1 MPTGGQIES
10 AAFQCI
16 NCFYY
21 NIFIFQVVSSFMK
34 SFREYVES
42 PTRFKKSLLP
52 TEVAPE
58 ADIRY
63 TCICVSGTVG
73 DI

>member
-1 MPTGGQIES
+1 
-10 AAFQCI
+10 
-16 NCFYY
+16 
-21 NIFIFQVVSSFMK
+21 MK